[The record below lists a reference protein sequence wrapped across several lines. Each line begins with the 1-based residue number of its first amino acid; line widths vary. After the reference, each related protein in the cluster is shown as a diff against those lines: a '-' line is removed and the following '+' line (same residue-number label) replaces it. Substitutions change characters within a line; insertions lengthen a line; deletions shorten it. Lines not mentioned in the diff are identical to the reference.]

1 MTRRLS
7 DWLRADRRYFKGTS
21 LLRSGKGGEAA
32 RAFDDVLAMFP
43 KHARAHV
50 QRAKALAAAGR
61 LGEAV
66 RAARQAAELAP
77 GSHAPMLVLGQIQY
91 DARRYEEARKAFA
104 AAAKLD
110 PENRLVQSYLGLAI
124 LATGRVDEGAPL
136 IDAHMLYGYE
146 GLEARLL
153 TLAEQYLWEEHSDEA
168 RPLDEQLTP
177 DEGGREEGPAGFGLQ
192 FASALRRML
201 LWPIARL
208 RGPAAWSRLQ
218 AEEAF
223 SVRDWDKAIAALQE
237 AEKAGADP
245 QDTAAGLGMAH
256 LEARNPQAAAE
267 QFLQLP
273 QEVRAEPDIAL
284 PLGAAL
290 FDCGRY
296 EEAREPLRIA
306 AERFTR
312 DFLPAYL
319 RGLCDI
325 ALGQAGAAT
334 HWFLLAVERLN
345 PQLARKR
352 FEEMMRVRRGRAAG

>member
-32 RAFDDVLAMFP
+32 RAFDDVLSIFP

-61 LGEAV
+61 VGEAV
-66 RAARQAAELAP
+66 GAARQAVELAP

-91 DARRYEEARKAFA
+91 DAGRYEEARKGFA

-110 PENRLVQSYLGLAI
+110 PENRLVRSYLGLAM
-124 LATGRVDEGAPL
+124 LATGRIEEGALL

-153 TLAEQYLWEEHSDEA
+153 TLAEQYLWDHTDEA
-168 RPLDEQLTP
+168 RSLDEQLTP
-177 DEGGREEGPAGFGLQ
+177 DEGAREEGPAGLGLQ
-192 FASALRRML
+192 FASAVRRIL
-201 LWPIARL
+201 LWPVARL
-208 RGPAAWSRLQ
+208 RGPAAWWRLQ

-237 AEKAGADP
+237 AEKAGADL
-245 QDTAAGLGMAH
+245 QDTAAGLGMAY

-267 QFLQLP
+267 QFLRLP
-273 QEVRAEPDIAL
+273 QEVRAEADIAL
-284 PLGAAL
+284 PLGASL

-312 DFLPAYL
+312 DFLPAYF

-325 ALGQAGAAT
+325 ALDQPGAST
-334 HWFLLAVERLN
+334 HWFILAVERLN
-345 PQLARKR
+345 PQLAKKR
-352 FEEMMRVRRGRAAG
+352 FEEMMRVRRGRAAD